1 MRLTL
6 SRSTAGLN
14 AVVVIE
20 RDGRSETLA
29 LSPLSE
35 NPLNFESASA
45 PSEPHAFEGRLIL
58 SADGKK
64 DIREFHMTEPAGH
77 GH

>member
-1 MRLTL
+1 MRITL
-6 SRSTAGLN
+6 SRSAAGLN
-14 AVVVIE
+14 AVVVID

-29 LSPLSE
+29 LSPSSD
-35 NPLNFESASA
+35 NFLNFESASA
-45 PSEPHAFEGRLIL
+45 PSAPHAFDGRLIL